1 MYRSSLPRTLSGGA
15 TATPRVSLALRKL
28 VGLGSPP
35 TPLSR
40 SFVYQHSNNS
50 SLDTRK
56 YYYSTNINTT
66 SSLRRLRPRTTLLAL
81 SIQQTRQNHIDTMDA
96 AELANYLA
104 DSPPTVVPLEIKKH
118 FEALTARQKR
128 YAHYISK
135 ASFAGTRIIL
145 RQVSPES
152 ESIYDFILSLY
163 RASAG
168 DWSAYATKAGV
179 SAQDLQ
185 YFLEYAAQFLGNSGN
200 YKGFGDAKFIPRAP
214 EEAFA
219 KLAAQDETAKKHYE
233 ATRGGIFA
241 TERQDLMHL
250 GFTEEGHMTTYY
262 PDSPSIT
269 KVEIEAVSAWMVG
282 VGLLPE
288 NTRLR
293 KNEAGEF
300 EILIASAVTEVPAE
314 GGDIGKETQFVV
326 KEGLLEGKT
335 IKLVY
340 GDHAKEMAA
349 IAGWHAKAAEEAENE
364 NQKLMQL
371 AYVKS
376 FETGSLLAFKDSQR
390 FWIRDKG
397 PMVESDVGF
406 VETYRDPHGVRG
418 EWEGF
423 AATVNLER
431 TAAFTGLVASAETEI
446 PKLPW
451 GPTFEKDTFLSPDF
465 TSLEVLAFASSGI
478 PAGINIP
485 NYDDIRQTEG
495 FKNVS
500 LGNVLSAVAPHEKI
514 PFIRPE
520 DLALYEKYRGQ
531 AFEVQVGVH
540 ELLGHGTGKLLQETA
555 PGQFNFDRA
564 NPPVSPI
571 TGKAIESYYKPGATF
586 GGVFGAIAS
595 SYEECRAECVAMAL
609 GCEFSVLKVFGFGSG
624 EVDMDGEAG
633 DVLYV
638 SYLSMARAG
647 IASLEMWDPK
657 SRKWGQ
663 AHSQARFSILKCFL
677 EAGDG
682 FCELAYKEGGD
693 MSDLAVKIDRSK
705 ILTVGRKAVE
715 EYLLKLHIFKS
726 TADVVA
732 GTELYERMTR
742 VEEGFWAEKVRGQ
755 VIKQK
760 QPRKVFVQANTE
772 LGEDGEVAIKVQET
786 SLEGMVASFAERGN

>member
-1 MYRSSLPRTLSGGA
+1 
-15 TATPRVSLALRKL
+15 
-28 VGLGSPP
+28 
-35 TPLSR
+35 
-40 SFVYQHSNNS
+40 
-50 SLDTRK
+50 
-56 YYYSTNINTT
+56 
-66 SSLRRLRPRTTLLAL
+66 
-81 SIQQTRQNHIDTMDA
+81 MDA

-118 FEALTARQKR
+118 FDALSPRQKR

-152 ESIYDFILSLY
+152 EAIYDFILSLH
-163 RASAG
+163 RAAAG
-168 DWSAYATKAGV
+168 DWSGYATKAGV

-200 YKGFGDAKFIPRAP
+200 YKGFGDAKFVPRAP
-214 EEAFA
+214 ESAFA
-219 KLAAQDETAKKHYE
+219 ALAAQDETAKKFYE
-233 ATRGGIFA
+233 ATKGGIFG

-269 KVEIEAVSAWMVG
+269 KAEIEAVSAWMVE
-282 VGLLPE
+282 VKLLPE

-293 KNEAGEF
+293 KTEAGVF

-314 GGDIGKETQFVV
+314 GGDIGKETSFTVAD
-326 KEGLLEGKT
+326 GLLKGKT

-349 IAGWHAKAAEEAENE
+349 IAGFHAKAAEEAENE
-364 NQKLMQL
+364 NQKNMQL

-431 TAAFTGLVASAETEI
+431 TAAFTGLVASAQTEI

-451 GPTFEKDTFLSPDF
+451 GAQFEKDSFLSPDF

-500 LGNVLSAVAPHEKI
+500 LGNVLSAVAPSEKI

-555 PGQFNFDRA
+555 PGEFNFDKA

-571 TGKAIESYYKPGATF
+571 SGKAIESYYKPGGTF

-647 IASLEMWDPK
+647 IASLELWDPK

-682 FCELAYKEGGD
+682 FCELTYKEGGD

-715 EYLLKLHIFKS
+715 DYLLKLHVYKS

-732 GTELYERMTR
+732 GTELYERMTK
-742 VEEGFWAEKVRGQ
+742 VEQGFWAEQVRGQ
-755 VIKQK
+755 VLKQK
-760 QPRKVFVQANTE
+760 QPRKVFVQANTV
-772 LGEDGEVAIKVQET
+772 LREDGEVELKVQET